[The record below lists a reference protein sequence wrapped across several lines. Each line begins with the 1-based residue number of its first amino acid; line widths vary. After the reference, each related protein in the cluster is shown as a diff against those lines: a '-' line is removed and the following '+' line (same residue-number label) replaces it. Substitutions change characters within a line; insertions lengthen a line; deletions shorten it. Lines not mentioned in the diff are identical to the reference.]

1 MKVNF
6 MMGINMAEVIKYFKM
21 EILIMELMLK
31 INFKDKDNI
40 NGKMEL
46 FIKVLF
52 LMDINMGKD
61 C

>member
-6 MMGINMAEVIKYFKM
+6 MMDIKMAEAVKYFKM

-52 LMDINMGKD
+52 LMDINMGKE